1 MYGIIE
7 SDEAIVHTFD
17 SHDQPGRIAL
27 YVIPGGENRRAERVR
42 VRLTQDEARLLRRQ
56 LLVAIREAQVREQE
70 QA

>member
-27 YVIPGGENRRAERVR
+27 YVIPGGEGERVR